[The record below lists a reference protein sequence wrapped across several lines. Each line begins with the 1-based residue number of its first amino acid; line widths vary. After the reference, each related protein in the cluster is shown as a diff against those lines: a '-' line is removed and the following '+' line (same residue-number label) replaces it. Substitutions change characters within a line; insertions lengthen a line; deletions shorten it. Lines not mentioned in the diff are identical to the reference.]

1 MKSHKPINIKN
12 HNLNVLRNLLREN
25 RSLSTKE
32 LSELSGLSV
41 VSINKLLS
49 ELVETGEVTIQE
61 NSAITGG
68 RRASIYQFNQNY
80 NHFLVVQFTEKNQ
93 EIVALFHV
101 CNLFGEVIEEKEF
114 TKDELIWDLL
124 KQNISAFIKK
134 HPAIK
139 SIVFGIPGVEIE
151 EKLKIMDFEPLS
163 YLNLRQLVQEEFD
176 LQVMIENDINAATLG
191 YAVELNTSDE
201 IYVSLYYPE
210 NYPPGAGIVYDG
222 KLFRGKHGLSG
233 EIKHLPLTSNEEIFP
248 KPKEVLV
255 KNIHEALQVVIS
267 MYDPTR
273 IVIYTNH
280 LDFSKDDLE
289 NIRNELTQVFPYF
302 ELTVLKLASSF
313 QSDYLRG
320 LIHLGLENLI
330 HYME

>member
-49 ELVETGEVTIQE
+49 ELMGSGEVTIQE
-61 NSAITGG
+61 KPAITGG

-80 NHFLVVQFTEKNQ
+80 NHFLVVQFTEKKQ

-134 HPAIK
+134 HPALK

-163 YLNLRQLVQEEFD
+163 HLNLRQLVQEEFD

>member
-1 MKSHKPINIKN
+1 MKSHKPRNIKN
-12 HNLNVLRNLLREN
+12 HNLNVLRSVLREN
-25 RSLSTKE
+25 RSLSTKD
-32 LSELSGLSV
+32 LSAISGLSV

-61 NSAITGG
+61 NPAITGG
-68 RRASIYQFNQNY
+68 RRASIYQFNQHFT
-80 NHFLVVQFTEKNQ
+80 HFLVIQFTEKNQ
-93 EIVALFHV
+93 DIIALFHV

-114 TKDELIWDLL
+114 TKDDLIWDLL
-124 KQNISAFIKK
+124 KQNISVFIEKD
-134 HPAIK
+134 PAIK

-163 YLNLRQLVQEEFD
+163 HLNLRQLVQEKFGI
-176 LQVMIENDINAATLG
+176 QVIIENDINAATLG

-233 EIKHLPLTSNEEIFP
+233 EIKHLPLTSNEDIFP

-289 NIRNELTQVFPYF
+289 NISTELTQVFPYF
-302 ELTVLKLASSF
+302 ELTDLRLAESF
-313 QSDYLRG
+313 QEDYLRG